1 MGTQTDKASRPL
13 IAILPRWLVIVIAAL
28 ALCAV
33 SGLFVWA
40 FLKPSQFEG
49 TFARFILCLSIA
61 LYLGLFLFII
71 YPWGYRLTKIPYVD
85 LSVEV
90 VGPAALFIILFVFLL
105 RTMPA
110 PAGGR
115 LHVFVDRQ
123 QHEIQVA
130 DIGTVDLQFI
140 GGTTPTYF
148 LVPGPNH
155 ESLHGIF
162 VLYPENVSRLR
173 ATIRVAQVFRPQQ
186 IEFQRDSAEP
196 IQLDL
201 QKE

>member
-1 MGTQTDKASRPL
+1 MRKPERWTIGGAAPTGSFHSGNVVGASDLTMGNKALDSKAAARPL
-13 IAILPRWLVIVIAAL
+13 IAILPRWLVIAIALL
-28 ALCAV
+28 AFAAV

-40 FLKPSQFEG
+40 FVNASSFEG

-110 PAGGR
+110 PAAGR

-123 QHEIQVA
+123 QH
-130 DIGTVDLQFI
+130 
-140 GGTTPTYF
+140 
-148 LVPGPNH
+148 
-155 ESLHGIF
+155 
-162 VLYPENVSRLR
+162 
-173 ATIRVAQVFRPQQ
+173 
-186 IEFQRDSAEP
+186 
-196 IQLDL
+196 
-201 QKE
+201 